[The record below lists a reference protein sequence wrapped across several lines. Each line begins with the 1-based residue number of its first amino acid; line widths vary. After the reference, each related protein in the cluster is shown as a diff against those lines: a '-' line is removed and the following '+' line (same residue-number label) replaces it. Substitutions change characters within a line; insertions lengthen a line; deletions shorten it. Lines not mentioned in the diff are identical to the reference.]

1 MEVMGCPPL
10 SVPTLDPRS
19 YRMEP
24 RQGKKRRN
32 QSEELSPGA
41 WAVGAEVYGAGR
53 FKEAR
58 EVFEQ
63 VALDE
68 DLIVFLTLPAY
79 RLLD

>member
-19 YRMEP
+19 YHMEP

-32 QSEELSPGA
+32 QSETVA
-41 WAVGAEVYGAGR
+41 AARAVGAEVNDAGGSWR
-53 FKEAR
+53 PERSSSRSHSLRDFIE
-58 EVFEQ
+58 
-63 VALDE
+63 
-68 DLIVFLTLPAY
+68 FLTLPAY

>member
-1 MEVMGCPPL
+1 MEVMGCLPL
-10 SVPTLDPRS
+10 SVATLDPRS
-19 YRMEP
+19 YVWVRGRERSVGTSP
-24 RQGKKRRN
+24 RNYR
-32 QSEELSPGA
+32 PGA
-41 WAVGAEVYGAGR
+41 WAVGAEVYDAGR